1 VDMEGDRVL
10 PCVFVLVVD
19 CVLLFGSEEVEDGV
33 KELTEARIELV
44 LRVQS
49 VPIPGRRSRGGVL
62 R

>member
-1 VDMEGDRVL
+1 MEGGRVP

-49 VPIPGRRSRGGVL
+49 VPIP
-62 R
+62 